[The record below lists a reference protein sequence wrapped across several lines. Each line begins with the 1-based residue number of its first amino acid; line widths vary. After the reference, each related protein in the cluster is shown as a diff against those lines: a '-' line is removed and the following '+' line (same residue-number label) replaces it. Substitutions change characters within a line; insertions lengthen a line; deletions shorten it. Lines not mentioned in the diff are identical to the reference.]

1 MVFNIV
7 QVVILRFEM
16 LDKVDLSMSRRRRE
30 QWTRTLINFL
40 EIFMSLRTALPRR
53 NFLTQTSTL
62 AVVTLAAIASPPF
75 AFAYDDKSSS
85 QLNLDAQ
92 GVALKGYDPVS
103 YFLAAGPLQGNATL
117 SERHEGATYLFAN
130 PANLDAFKAN
140 PAKYVPA
147 FGGFCAMGAV
157 MDKKLDIDPQL
168 WRVVDGRLYLNVH
181 KPAQT
186 RWLED
191 TKGNIEK
198 GEKNWSRIKDKVPNT
213 L

>member
-1 MVFNIV
+1 
-7 QVVILRFEM
+7 
-16 LDKVDLSMSRRRRE
+16 
-30 QWTRTLINFL
+30 
-40 EIFMSLRTALPRR
+40 MSLRAVPPRR
-53 NFLTQTSTL
+53 NFLTQTSSL
-62 AVVTLAAIASPPF
+62 IIATLAATAAPRF

-103 YFLAAGPLQGNATL
+103 YFLAAGPLQGNPTL
-117 SERHEGATYLFAN
+117 SERHEGATYRFAN
-130 PANLDAFKAN
+130 AANRDAFKAK
-140 PAKYVPA
+140 PAKYAPA

-168 WRVVDGRLYLNVH
+168 WRVVDGKLYLNVH

-191 TKGNIEK
+191 IQGNIEK